1 MKLFTLDIFS
11 KINSLKS
18 GWANLLPSSVNEGIR
33 LEGTKV
39 VLDFNKD
46 LENDVVNLE
55 NPKEIGPTRKEKIPV
70 FRGYLLER
78 VPDLKYFMEI
88 IKKWGALDQENL
100 KTLIDFTYPTELREQ
115 NVEIIFITGSSDP
128 LSANIAEALKELY
141 YPNCKVVDVL
151 KKYYGVDV
159 KDIID
164 WKEYERADP
173 RTKKMIDTY
182 LRQFSK
188 GGVMSAEARSK
199 FDGYIKKSSGLQ
211 SGARKILKPGHEID
225 DYIITAIVDAEEEW
239 RQKYRGAAG
248 VNQSAMMKYHPS
260 YLMVDDTII
269 EGSTL
274 RGIFKAL
281 LSTLLSNKV
290 ENRLSQLAAKSI
302 YGYCLFSYKA

>member
-1 MKLFTLDIFS
+1 MKFPTLDIFS
-11 KINSLKS
+11 KINSLNS
-18 GWANLLPSSVNEGIR
+18 GWANLLPSSINEGIR

-46 LENDVVNLE
+46 LEKDVVKLQD
-55 NPKEIGPTRKEKIPV
+55 PTEIGPTRKEKIPV

-100 KTLIDFTYPTELREQ
+100 KTLIDFTYPVELREQ

-159 KDIID
+159 NDIID

-188 GGVMSAEARSK
+188 GGIMSADARK
-199 FDGYIKKSSGLQ
+199 NFDGYIKKSSGLQ

-225 DYIITAIVDAEEEW
+225 DYIITAITNAEDEW

-281 LSTLLSNKV
+281 ISTLLSSKV
-290 ENRLSQLAAKSI
+290 ETRISQLATKSI